1 MNTPQPAIRPLPR
14 RLGLIVGKSFI
25 DMARLGERQEHITKE
40 HGTVPFFRIPVTDSA
55 EIILIERHGEHNEL
69 GAPQVAHLANMWTL
83 AELFVEGAITTAAS
97 QAVEQPNTL
106 LQIGDLGIVSSFQPF
121 NVILLDAEYL
131 AMPTRKM
138 VSKRNEKGH
147 LVHSVSS
154 MPAYSHLLQGYLAKA
169 AKAASVPLRGNSLTI
184 GFNTNDSH
192 KTATFDPQP
201 TVAYYKSQGV
211 SLLNKTAVFEA
222 ELAQELGIPLAT
234 LGLVVRHAPGEGENP
249 AGKVLDSMIL
259 TGVKRA
265 YRLLDTLV
273 KNWGAGNY
281 ALTPRVEQELK
292 SLKA

>member
-121 NVILLDAEYL
+121 NVILLDAELLHPL
-131 AMPTRKM
+131 AVFSRGVDATPYCPKLGYKNPRLQATIFVER
-138 VSKRNEKGH
+138 
-147 LVHSVSS
+147 
-154 MPAYSHLLQGYLAKA
+154 SHAKA
-169 AKAASVPLRGNSLTI
+169 LRR
-184 GFNTNDSH
+184 
-192 KTATFDPQP
+192 K
-201 TVAYYKSQGV
+201 
-211 SLLNKTAVFEA
+211 
-222 ELAQELGIPLAT
+222 GI
-234 LGLVVRHAPGEGENP
+234 
-249 AGKVLDSMIL
+249 
-259 TGVKRA
+259 
-265 YRLLDTLV
+265 
-273 KNWGAGNY
+273 
-281 ALTPRVEQELK
+281 Q
-292 SLKA
+292 